1 MFLEEFM
8 EVYNYKTKGVCSS
21 NIKLVIQDD
30 KLVDIEVT
38 GGCNGNLKGIRSLII
53 GMKLNEIK
61 EKLSGIKCG
70 FKETSCPEQIAS
82 AIREYQGELVK

>member
-1 MFLEEFM
+1 M

-38 GGCNGNLKGIRSLII
+38 GGCNGNLKGIKSLII
-53 GMKLNEIK
+53 GMNLNEIK

-70 FKETSCPEQIAS
+70 FKESSCPDQIAE